1 MFPDFLCLFM
11 LLRKFVNF
19 PLPARE
25 LACLLSWMFVGGLM
39 EIEVI
44 SVFLYALLLK
54 ISAD

>member
-1 MFPDFLCLFM
+1 M

-19 PLPARE
+19 PLPACE
-25 LACLLSWMFVGGLM
+25 LTCLLSWMFVGGLM

-44 SVFLYALLLK
+44 PVFLYALLLK